1 MPYTLLPLTLSLTLS
16 LTPTPTQISSSFVI
30 TDEAGEVVGVIA
42 ADCIGADGCSVSK
55 TPAVREMLDRLFQ
68 DDAESDGPRGGA

>member
-1 MPYTLLPLTLSLTLS
+1 M
-16 LTPTPTQISSSFVI
+16 
-30 TDEAGEVVGVIA
+30 VGVIA

-68 DDAESDGPRGGA
+68 DDAESDGPWGAA

>member
-1 MPYTLLPLTLSLTLS
+1 M
-16 LTPTPTQISSSFVI
+16 
-30 TDEAGEVVGVIA
+30 VGVIA

-68 DDAESDGPRGGA
+68 DDAESDGPPGGA

>member
-1 MPYTLLPLTLSLTLS
+1 M
-16 LTPTPTQISSSFVI
+16 
-30 TDEAGEVVGVIA
+30 VGVVA
-42 ADCIGADGCSVSK
+42 ADCIDADGCSVSK